1 MPSVTPRS
9 LRRLH
14 WVMVPVRLCGAYS
27 KENSNYTWL
36 VYREDKIME
45 KVKKRI
51 AELAKQNTQLA
62 DHLANVLRKPG
73 NMQAIDD
80 AYDYLKKIGYLK

>member
-14 WVMVPVRLCGAYS
+14 WVMIPG
-27 KENSNYTWL
+27 WL

-45 KVKKRI
+45 KLKKRI

>member
-1 MPSVTPRS
+1 
-9 LRRLH
+9 
-14 WVMVPVRLCGAYS
+14 
-27 KENSNYTWL
+27 
-36 VYREDKIME
+36 ME
-45 KVKKRI
+45 KLKKRI
-51 AELAKQNTQLA
+51 AELEKQNTQLA

>member
-14 WVMVPVRLCGAYS
+14 WVMVPGQF
-27 KENSNYTWL
+27 
-36 VYREDKIME
+36 REDKIME
-45 KVKKRI
+45 KLKKRI